1 MSKPQYVHK
10 LLLYI
15 RFLLYNVTNPG
26 IHMYRR
32 HLDLFPLYS
41 SVAAPTPMPS
51 MPKRFPRSSMSSISF
66 SRAKNSISTG
76 TRTIPARFS
85 SRGGVGTSRLPSASS
100 GELKDNLAS
109 SSKFDTRKKN
119 SLFFPQLC
127 RSQELL
133 HHHRGFRDGLRYR
146 RRIVVECHCFRFA
159 KTVRKAL
166 VFHCATPK
174 CM

>member
-85 SRGGVGTSRLPSASS
+85 SRGGAGTSRLPSASS

-109 SSKFDTRKKN
+109 SSKFDTRKKFRY
-119 SLFFPQLC
+119 SFHSFVD
-127 RSQELL
+127 
-133 HHHRGFRDGLRYR
+133 HRNYYTTTEDFETAYDTDDESSSNAIASGLPKRYGR
-146 RRIVVECHCFRFA
+146 R
-159 KTVRKAL
+159 
-166 VFHCATPK
+166 
-174 CM
+174 